1 MRMCAIM
8 SVISDYHVPPV
19 KKDIYNRTDIKIQL
33 AKKPDISSDILHQ
46 LGHSDNPYVRFHV
59 ARHKNTAIKTLE
71 KLQNDNN
78 VSVRFYVAKHPNT
91 PQSIL
96 KKLMFDKNDNFVR
109 AAAVNHAN
117 VPVQD
122 IQELLKTEENPNIL
136 MAALCNPHLPKS
148 VKEPYK
154 DYVFYVRYKP
164 NQTINFS
171 PESEQTLNDAN
182 EIGRNTKIPV
192 SQIINTTKDV

>member
-1 MRMCAIM
+1 M
-8 SVISDYHVPPV
+8 SVISNDHILPV
-19 KKDIYNRTDIKIQL
+19 KKDIYNRTDSQIHL
-33 AKKPDISSDILHQ
+33 AKKPEISSDILHQ
-46 LGHSDNPYVRFHV
+46 LADSNNPYVRFHV
-59 ARHKNTAIKTLE
+59 ARHKNTHIQTLE
-71 KLQNDNN
+71 KLKNDNN
-78 VSVRFYVAKHPNT
+78 VAVRFYVAKHPNT
-91 PQSIL
+91 TQSIL
-96 KKLMFDKNDNFVR
+96 KKLMFDKNNNFVR

-136 MAALCNPHLPKS
+136 IAALCNPHLPKF

-192 SQIINTTKDV
+192 SQMINTTKDV